1 MGKNDPHRHARLQ
14 AVDDEVVLLR
24 LQRLGIRLADL
35 EFDPDRLAFV
45 EPEHVQHARRRHGFK
60 PEPAHA
66 LESFAQVQP
75 QMSLRLHGRTTRPSV
90 STKEHRALIL
100 PNVRPRSFTIS
111 NAIMPA

>member
-1 MGKNDPHRHARLQ
+1 MRSRCERSIVKRRRSNWLAVGQSVEPLQDAVVGKDDPHRHARLQ

-35 EFDPDRLAFV
+35 EFDPDRLALV

-66 LESFAQVQP
+66 LESFAQV
-75 QMSLRLHGRTTRPSV
+75 
-90 STKEHRALIL
+90 
-100 PNVRPRSFTIS
+100 
-111 NAIMPA
+111 